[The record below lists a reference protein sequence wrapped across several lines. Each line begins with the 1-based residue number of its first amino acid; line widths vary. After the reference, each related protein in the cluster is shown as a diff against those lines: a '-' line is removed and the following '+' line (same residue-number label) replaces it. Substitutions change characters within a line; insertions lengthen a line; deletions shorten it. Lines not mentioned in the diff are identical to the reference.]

1 MLESKLKEDKGFLGG
16 NQTMFNKF
24 ALFPKE
30 PGGRVHTEED
40 RKKGIWGGGGGS
52 EGPCL
57 E

>member
-1 MLESKLKEDKGFLGG
+1 
-16 NQTMFNKF
+16 MFNKF
-24 ALFPKE
+24 VLFPKE

-40 RKKGIWGGGGGS
+40 RKKGTWGGGGGS